1 MKIPIRINIRIEKE
15 KYILEWCGKDRQAK
29 EEFRKNLAKENSEV

>member
-15 KYILEWCGKDRQAK
+15 KYILEWCGKDRQNGITG
-29 EEFRKNLAKENSEV
+29 EKNKR

>member
-15 KYILEWCGKDRQAK
+15 KYILEWCGKDGK
-29 EEFRKNLAKENSEV
+29 NGITGEENKR